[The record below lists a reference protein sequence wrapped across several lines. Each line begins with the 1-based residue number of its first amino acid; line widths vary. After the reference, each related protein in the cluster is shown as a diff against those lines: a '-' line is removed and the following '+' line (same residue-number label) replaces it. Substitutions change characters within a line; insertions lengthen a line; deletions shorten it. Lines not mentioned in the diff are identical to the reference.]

1 MLHKRMGIRALFG
14 QEGISLA
21 VSIVGMVQTYDACDA
36 LKHSPHLSGYV
47 VLNLGTMLVCASL
60 TEKGKHGM
68 IIGAEFLK
76 FCSGL
81 VVMSI
86 LNEKTHL
93 IAKATAEG
101 AFSLIGGG
109 DSVACCTKFGLT
121 DKVSYISTGGG
132 ALLEA
137 IEGKVLPGVAAIKGE

>member
-1 MLHKRMGIRALFG
+1 MGIRALFG

-68 IIGAEFLK
+68 IIGAKFLK

-93 IAKATAEG
+93 IDGFTDVSVVQVIQGGEG
-101 AFSLIGGG
+101 QTIQCGRIYIMLHLICFRRNSL
-109 DSVACCTKFGLT
+109 
-121 DKVSYISTGGG
+121 VS
-132 ALLEA
+132 
-137 IEGKVLPGVAAIKGE
+137 